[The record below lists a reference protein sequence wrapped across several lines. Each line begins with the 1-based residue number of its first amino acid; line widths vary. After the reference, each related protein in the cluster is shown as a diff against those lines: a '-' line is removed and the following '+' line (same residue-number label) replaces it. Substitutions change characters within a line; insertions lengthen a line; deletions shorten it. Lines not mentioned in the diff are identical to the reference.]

1 MISKC
6 ADDRERAE
14 MPLPLHLPFSRNRQL
29 SATMPM
35 YSPSARA
42 SAFSLT
48 RVLRLVLGSIIALC
62 LMVQPVLAQSILRDA
77 ETEAFMAEISEPII
91 RAADLNPRNVGIY
104 LIHDRSINAFTAG
117 GQDVYFHTGLITAA
131 DNANEVQ
138 GVMAHELGH
147 VAGGHVLR
155 ISEGAKV
162 ATGISILS
170 LVLAAAAIAA
180 GAGDAGAGILAA
192 GQQAAFSKFLAYS
205 RTQEA
210 TADAAAQTYLTST
223 GISGQG
229 MISFF
234 KKLQNLEFRYGLSS
248 KDDFGTSHPLSG
260 DRIAILREKFTDDPA
275 WNKKNDAAVEARFQ
289 RIKAKLKGFVNE
301 PRQTLLDYPE
311 SNTTLPARYARA
323 YAWHRSAY
331 PEKALAEVD
340 ALLKAAPVDPY
351 YLELKGQILLESGR
365 PTEALP
371 LLRQAVNATNAQ
383 PLIATLFGHAL
394 MATDDAKH
402 TDEAARVLK
411 SAVTKDKDNPFA
423 WFVLGTIYERSG
435 DTPRA
440 ALASAEGFYLQGR
453 SQQALASAR
462 AAMSGIPKETPDW
475 IRAQDIELVAK
486 ANLEDEKRRKR

>member
-1 MISKC
+1 MTAERI
-6 ADDRERAE
+6 DGWERAA
-14 MPLPLHLPFSRNRQL
+14 MSFPLHPPFRRNRQL
-29 SATMPM
+29 SDTMPIHT
-35 YSPSARA
+35 PPIRA
-42 SAFSLT
+42 SASALMGS
-48 RVLRLVLGSIIALC
+48 LRLILGSIMALC

-77 ETEAFMAEISEPII
+77 ETEAFMAEISEQII

-104 LIHDRSINAFTAG
+104 LVHDKSINAFTAG

-155 ISEGAKV
+155 ISEGAKT

-192 GQQAAFSKFLAYS
+192 GQQAAYGKFLAYT
-205 RTQEA
+205 RVQEA
-210 TADAAAQTYLTST
+210 TADSAAQTYLTKT

-234 KKLQNLEFRYGLSS
+234 KKLQNLEFRYGFSA
-248 KDDFGTSHPLSG
+248 KDDFVSDHPLSG

-275 WNKKNDAAVEARFQ
+275 WDKKNDPAVEAKFQ
-289 RIKAKLKGFVNE
+289 RIKAKLKGFVND
-301 PRQTLLDYPE
+301 PPQTLRDYPE
-311 SNTTLPARYARA
+311 SNTTLPAHYARA

-331 PEKALAEVD
+331 PEKALAETD
-340 ALLKAAPVDPY
+340 ALLKAAPNDPY
-351 YLELKGQILLESGR
+351 FLELKGQILLESGR
-365 PTEALP
+365 PNDALP

-394 MATDDAKH
+394 MATDDPKH
-402 TDEAARVLK
+402 TAEAARVLK

-423 WFVLGTIYERSG
+423 WFVLGSIYERSG

-453 SQQALASAR
+453 SRQALASAR
-462 AAMSGIPKETPDW
+462 VAMLGIPKETPDW

-486 ANLEDEKRRKR
+486 SSLEDEKRRKR